1 MKGRKKIE
9 EPRSHKVQVTMTA
22 HESLSVFA
30 LAKAQG
36 VSMSDFVRN
45 LILEKLGG

>member
-9 EPRSHKVQVTMTA
+9 EPRSHKVQVTLTA
-22 HESLSVFA
+22 HESLRVFA
-30 LAKAQG
+30 MSKAQG

-45 LILEKLGG
+45 LILEKIGG